1 MIQYVIRSIKSPRTG
16 ESKYFPQIAPAPP
29 VMRKELIQEIEQ
41 KTTLTST
48 DVKACLDALEHAI
61 SNHLVQG
68 QAVRLGDLG
77 SFRPTLASKGVDSI
91 DKCDSSLIKRVRCR
105 FTMSATMTMHLKA
118 ANINFQPYKTPATAS
133 GE

>member
-16 ESKYFPQIAPAPP
+16 EVKYFPQIAPAPP
-29 VMRKELIQEIEQ
+29 VMRKELIEEIEQ

-77 SFRPTLASKGVDSI
+77 SFRPTLTADGTADLE
-91 DKCDSSLIKRVRCR
+91 KCNASLIKRVRCR
-105 FTMSATMTMHLKA
+105 FTPSGSMSLKLSRRA
-118 ANINFQPYKTPATAS
+118 VNFQPYKFIGTAD
-133 GE
+133 

>member
-16 ESKYFPQIAPAPP
+16 EVKYFPQIAPAPP
-29 VMRKELIQEIEQ
+29 VMRKELIEEIEQ

-68 QAVRLGDLG
+68 QAVRLGALAAAGLIGFIALNLILG
-77 SFRPTLASKGVDSI
+77 FFAKDILAALADG
-91 DKCDSSLIKRVRCR
+91 LAR
-105 FTMSATMTMHLKA
+105 FA
-118 ANINFQPYKTPATAS
+118 
-133 GE
+133 